1 MSTATTTPPVSPE
14 IDDAKSE
21 AFCER
26 LVDVLNNGA
35 IGLMLSIGHRT
46 GLFDTLA
53 RLDRPA
59 TAHEI
64 ADEAS
69 LSERYIREWLGA
81 MVTAHIVDYDPQHKT
96 YALPAEHAAWL
107 TRDASPNNLAQTM
120 QWFSVLGQVEG
131 GVVDSFRDGGG
142 VPYEAFARF
151 HEVMADESA
160 QTVVAA
166 LDEHILPLVP
176 EVIEK
181 LEVGIDAADIG
192 CGRGMALMHMA
203 KTYPNSNFVGY
214 DFSTEA
220 IDWAKTEAKRLGL
233 TNIRFVVRDA
243 AKLGETD
250 AFDVV
255 FTFDAIHDQVDPHA
269 MLAGIRESL
278 REGGVLFAQDI
289 RSSSHVEKNI
299 DHPVGPFLYTISTM
313 HCMTV
318 SLANCGCGLGTCWG
332 EELAVR
338 MFDEAGFADVQTH
351 TLDHDIMNNY
361 YVCRT

>member
-1 MSTATTTPPVSPE
+1 MSTETATPPGTS
-14 IDDAKSE
+14 IDSAKSE
-21 AFCER
+21 AFCEK
-26 LVDVLNNGA
+26 LVDVLNQGA

-53 RLDRPA
+53 RLSRPA

-81 MVTAHIVDYDPQHKT
+81 MVTAQIVDYDPATKT

-120 QWFSVLGQVEG
+120 QWFSVLGQVED
-131 GVVDSFRDGGG
+131 GVVDSFRRGGG
-142 VPYEAFARF
+142 VPYEKFARF

-176 EVIEK
+176 DLIER
-181 LEVGIDAADIG
+181 LEASIDAADVG

-203 KTYPNSNFVGY
+203 KTYPNSSFVGY
-214 DFSTEA
+214 DFSAEA
-220 IDWAKTEAKRLGL
+220 IGWANTEAKRRGL
-233 TNIRFVVRDA
+233 DNVRFEVRDA
-243 AKLGETD
+243 AKLGLTD

-269 MLAGIRESL
+269 MLAGIKEAL
-278 REGGVLFAQDI
+278 RDGGVLFAQDI
-289 RSSSHVEKNI
+289 RASSHVEKNV

-338 MFDEAGFADVQTH
+338 MFDEAGFTDVATH
-351 TLDHDIMNNY
+351 TLEHDIMNNY